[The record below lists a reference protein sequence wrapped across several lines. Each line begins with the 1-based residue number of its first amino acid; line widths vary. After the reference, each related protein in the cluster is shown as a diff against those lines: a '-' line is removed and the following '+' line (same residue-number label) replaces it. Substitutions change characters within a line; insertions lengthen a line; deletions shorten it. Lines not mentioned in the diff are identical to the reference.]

1 MKVLL
6 VLWRKKNGN
15 KWLQYHINVC
25 IDKLDDIVDKYNNI
39 LHRKIKVKPNK
50 VKSSKYIHFK
60 VEMMIKILN
69 LKLVTL
75 WEYQNIKIF
84 LQKGNNPKWSENVF
98 LTKKFTV
105 PRTSVIEELNR
116 EEIVGTFYKKK
127 LQKTNQADLRNKKI
141 TKNKDDKSYVTWKD
155 YNSLF
160 NSWIYKKDIHIKWI
174 IIRNQIFLVNT
185 K

>member
-84 LQKGNNPKWSENVF
+84 LQKGNNPKWSENFF

-141 TKNKDDKSYVTWKD
+141 TKNKDDESYVTWKD

-160 NSWIYKKDIHIKWI
+160 NSWIHKEDIHIKWVI
-174 IIRNQIFLVNT
+174 IQNQIFLVNT